1 MAEITTND
9 VTFGLGVTGIVLIGL
24 ISIILIVGL
33 VYFIYTRDLLSSLY
47 FNIVNFFRLF
57 FVNNTAIPET
67 DICSIVPFDKNVPR
81 IPSLFVAHLSFFFG
95 FLLANAIYLYEYKNE
110 DTEGIENYLNNR
122 KYRVGTSIFLLL
134 AVFLFIIIV
143 RYNTTNCESLSGV
156 LFTTFIFGG
165 LGYLFYKIGEV
176 CGLKVTD
183 LFGVNQSIM
192 PQTTQAPLVCA

>member
-1 MAEITTND
+1 MAD
-9 VTFGLGVTGIVLIGL
+9 SSKDFLYGFGIGSVVVVSILTLVLIIAFAYFL
-24 ISIILIVGL
+24 NIKEII
-33 VYFIYTRDLLSSLY
+33 IYIY
-47 FNIVNFFRLF
+47 YNITIFFKLF

-165 LGYLFYKIGEV
+165 LGHLWYKIGEI

-183 LFGVNQSIM
+183 IFGITQSIM